1 MSLSD
6 KQIKKFQILYRELLG
21 KELDLSEAHEQAESL
36 VREVELT
43 YKPMM
48 EREFKLLQKR
58 RREMK
63 II

>member
-1 MSLSD
+1 MLSD
-6 KQIKKFQILYRELLG
+6 KQIKKFQILYKELLG
-21 KELDLSEAHEQAESL
+21 KEISLSEAHEQAESL

-43 YKPMM
+43 YKPMT
-48 EREFKLLQKR
+48 EREFKMLQKR